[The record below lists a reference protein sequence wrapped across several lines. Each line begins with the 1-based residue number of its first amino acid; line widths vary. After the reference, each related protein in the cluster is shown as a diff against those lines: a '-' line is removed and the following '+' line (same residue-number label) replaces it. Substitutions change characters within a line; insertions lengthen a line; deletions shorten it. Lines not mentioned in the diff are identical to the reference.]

1 VSGIAYQ
8 VKAQTVI
15 VFIAIMLYE
24 GVCWLARVKRIGRKD
39 VRAGL
44 MIVIPLVACML
55 APKVLPLKWER
66 TFGMEHYLMMGM
78 NPTSQGVYSDEDV
91 AFSASYKT
99 KAERK
104 QAEWSVIR
112 ERLHDYGVAG
122 WLRLAQ
128 TKLLTVYGDGTYAWG
143 HEGTYFYA
151 QVPEEKNQGLSPFL
165 RSLYYRGGTRY
176 KYFCAYAQMC
186 WLVILVGTLCS
197 GFVGRG
203 QPNKK
208 EEKESLYP
216 LWLTVIGI
224 TLFEVLFES
233 RARYLYT
240 LTPLF
245 LILAVMGYRN
255 VWQRITTALAHKTQ
269 NREALA
275 SGK

>member
-1 VSGIAYQ
+1 
-8 VKAQTVI
+8 
-15 VFIAIMLYE
+15 
-24 GVCWLARVKRIGRKD
+24 
-39 VRAGL
+39 
-44 MIVIPLVACML
+44 
-55 APKVLPLKWER
+55 
-66 TFGMEHYLMMGM
+66 
-78 NPTSQGVYSDEDV
+78 
-91 AFSASYKT
+91 
-99 KAERK
+99 
-104 QAEWSVIR
+104 
-112 ERLHDYGVAG
+112 
-122 WLRLAQ
+122 
-128 TKLLTVYGDGTYAWG
+128 
-143 HEGTYFYA
+143 
-151 QVPEEKNQGLSPFL
+151 
-165 RSLYYRGGTRY
+165 
-176 KYFCAYAQMC
+176 MC

-208 EEKESLYP
+208 EGKESLYP

-269 NREALA
+269 NCEALA